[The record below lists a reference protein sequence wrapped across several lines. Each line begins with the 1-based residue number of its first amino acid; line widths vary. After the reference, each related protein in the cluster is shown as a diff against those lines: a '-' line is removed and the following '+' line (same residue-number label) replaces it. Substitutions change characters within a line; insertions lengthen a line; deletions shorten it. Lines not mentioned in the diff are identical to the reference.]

1 MASGRQLKGLTLTI
15 DGDTTGLS
23 KALSGINK
31 DIKDTQAQLKDVEK
45 LLKLDPG
52 NTELLS
58 QKQRL
63 LTDAIGET
71 KEKLETLKTASEEA
85 NKALEDGAITQDQ
98 YDALQREI
106 VETSERLQD
115 LERQAEEAKSAL
127 TRIAEAG
134 GKLKEIG
141 GKIEGVGKKI
151 MPVSAVVTAAGT
163 AAASKFAEVDKTMQ
177 LTNATMGNTE
187 EQAKLLD
194 KAMAEAAANSVF
206 GMGDA
211 ATATLNFARAGL
223 TAEEAAAALAPAM
236 NLAAGEGGNL
246 DTVSGGLVA
255 TINGFHGSF
264 DEAGRYADVFAAACN
279 NSALDVNSLSDAMSV
294 AAPIFSAAGMTVE
307 DAALYMGTMA
317 NNGIDANVAANS
329 LKTGLARLVKP
340 AKEGS
345 EMMDQLGISV
355 TNADGTM
362 KDSIT
367 IQREL
372 HDVFANL
379 SEAEQIAAA
388 SAIFGKNQM
397 APWLALINTA
407 PEDVG
412 ALDESLRN
420 CARTTDEMAE
430 AMMSGFGGSIEQ
442 LKSSIDVLMTQLGQL
457 IAEAILPV
465 IQKIIEWVT
474 AFNNLDEGTKRVIVQ
489 IGMVIAA
496 LGPALIII
504 GKIISAVGTIM
515 TLAPA
520 IGTAI
525 TAVKGAVSELFAVL
539 AANPIGIVI
548 AAITALVAAFI
559 HFWNT
564 SESFRE
570 FWINLWEG
578 IKQAAVTA
586 WNGIK
591 GFLSGAWGAIMS
603 VASTAWSGIKSV
615 IGKAWEGI
623 KTNTGK
629 AIDAI
634 KTNVPKAW
642 DKIKTVTGTAWNAI
656 RTNVSSGMS
665 AVGNAISTGWNNAKT
680 TVSGALSTI
689 ANNVSESWNA
699 TSNLVSKVMQG
710 ISTGLS
716 ASWSNI
722 VTGVSGAMRNVFSAV
737 SNGFRSVISFI
748 TGLPSQAIRWGSDL
762 IGGIIRGIGNA
773 FGGLVN
779 SVRNVANTI
788 RRFLHFSVPDEGPL
802 TDYESWMPDFM
813 KGLAVGIEKS
823 RGLVKAAVND
833 VSKDLML
840 QPSFTATGSMA
851 DAPRSGNGG
860 ESISSMLQEYLPY
873 LPQMAKSQWV
883 TDTGVLVGELVP
895 EMNRRLGTVA
905 MRERRQ

>member
-71 KEKLETLKTASEEA
+71 KEKLETLKTASEQA
-85 NKALEDGAITQDQ
+85 NRALEDGTITQDQ

-106 VETSERLQD
+106 IETSERLD
-115 LERQAEEAKSAL
+115 ELERQAEESKSAL
-127 TRIAEAG
+127 EKIADAG
-134 GKLKEIG
+134 GKLQELG
-141 GKIEGVGKKI
+141 GKIEGMGQKI
-151 MPVSAVVTAAGT
+151 MPVSAAVTAAGT
-163 AAASKFAEVDKTMQ
+163 AAAMKFAEVDKTMQ

-187 EQAKLLD
+187 EQAKMLD

-279 NSALDVNSLSDAMSV
+279 NSALDVDSLSNAMSV

-420 CARTTDEMAE
+420 CAGTTDEMAE

-474 AFNNLDEGTKRVIVQ
+474 AFNNLDEGTKRIIVQ

-504 GKIISAVGTIM
+504 GKIISAVGSIM

-525 TAVKGAVSELFAVL
+525 TAVKGAVSGLFAIL
-539 AANPIGIVI
+539 SANPIGIVI
-548 AAITALVAAFI
+548 AAIAALVAAFI

-591 GFLSGAWGAIMS
+591 SFLSGAWSAIKS

-615 IGKAWEGI
+615 VGKAWDGI
-623 KTNTGK
+623 KTNTSRS
-629 AIDAI
+629 IEAI

-642 DKIKTVTGTAWNAI
+642 DKIKTVTSTAWNAI

-665 AVGNAISTGWNNAKT
+665 AVNEAVSRGWDVTKNA
-680 TVSGALSTI
+680 VSRALSTMG
-689 ANNVSESWNA
+689 NNVSESWTA
-699 TSNLVSKVMQG
+699 TSELVSKVMQG
-710 ISTGLS
+710 ISTGIS
-716 ASWSNI
+716 TVWGNI
-722 VTGVSGAMRNVFSAV
+722 VTGVAGAMRNVFSAV
-737 SNGFRSVISFI
+737 SNGFRSVINFI
-748 TGLPSQAIRWGSDL
+748 TGLPSQAVSWGSDL

-813 KGLAVGIEKS
+813 KGLAEGIEKS

-840 QPSFTATGSMA
+840 QPSITAAGSMA

-860 ESISSMLQEYLPY
+860 ESISAMLQEYLPY
-873 LPQMAKSQWV
+873 LPQMARSQWV

-895 EMNRRLGTVA
+895 EMNRRLGMVA

>member
-71 KEKLETLKTASEEA
+71 KEKLETLKTASEQA
-85 NKALEDGAITQDQ
+85 NRALEDGTITQDQ

-106 VETSERLQD
+106 VETTERLD
-115 LERQAEEAKSAL
+115 ELERQAEESKSAL

-134 GKLKEIG
+134 GKLKELG
-141 GKIEGVGKKI
+141 GKIEGVGKKL
-151 MPVSAVVTAAGT
+151 MPLSGAVTAAGT
-163 AAASKFAEVDKTMQ
+163 VAATKFAEVDKTMQ

-187 EQAKLLD
+187 EQAKMLD

-279 NSALDVNSLSDAMSV
+279 NSALDVDSLSNAMSV

-420 CARTTDEMAE
+420 CAGTTDEMAE

-474 AFNNLDEGTKRVIVQ
+474 AFNNLDDGTKRLIVQ

-496 LGPALIII
+496 LGPVLIII
-504 GKIISAVGTIM
+504 GKIISAVGSIM

-525 TAVKGAVSELFAVL
+525 AAVKGAVSGLFAIL
-539 AANPIGIVI
+539 AANPIGLVI
-548 AAITALVAAFI
+548 AAIAALVAAFV

-591 GFLSGAWGAIMS
+591 SFLAGAWSAIKS

-615 IGKAWEGI
+615 IGKAWDGI
-623 KTNTGK
+623 KTNTSK
-629 AIDAI
+629 SIEAI

-642 DKIKTVTGTAWNAI
+642 DRIKTVTGTAWNAI

-665 AVGNAISTGWNNAKT
+665 AVGSAISTGWNNAKT
-680 TVSGALSTI
+680 TVSGVLSTI
-689 ANNVSESWNA
+689 GNNVSDSWNA

-716 ASWSNI
+716 TSWSNI
-722 VTGVSGAMRNVFSAV
+722 VTGVTGAMRNVFSAV

-813 KGLAVGIEKS
+813 KGLAEGIEKS
-823 RGLVKAAVND
+823 RGLVKAAVSD

-840 QPSFTATGSMA
+840 QPSITAAGSMA
-851 DAPRSGNGG
+851 DAPRNGTGG
-860 ESISSMLQEYLPY
+860 ESISAMLQEYLPY
-873 LPQMAKSQWV
+873 LPQMAKSRWV